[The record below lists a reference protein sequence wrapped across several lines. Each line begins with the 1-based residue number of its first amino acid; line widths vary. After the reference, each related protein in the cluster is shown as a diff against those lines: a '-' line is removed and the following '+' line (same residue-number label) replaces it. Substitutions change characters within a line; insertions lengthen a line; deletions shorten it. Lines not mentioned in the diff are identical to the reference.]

1 MHIDRSECASFVSVY
16 DFYFLKNQ
24 IENDEEGE

>member
-24 IENDEEGE
+24 IENDEGV